1 MQPQPGRR
9 RVLHQRSPRGY
20 RLAEE
25 KRLVV
30 VNTMIRLPN
39 VIFSGGAVGKAPRE
53 SRSGLHILEEDM
65 YNLLSESV

>member
-1 MQPQPGRR
+1 M
-9 RVLHQRSPRGY
+9 
-20 RLAEE
+20 
-25 KRLVV
+25 

-39 VIFSGGAVGKAPRE
+39 VVFSGGAVGKAPRE